1 MMSKQSLPTKPLSND
16 MNIHNMFTSKHYDF
30 QKLLFG
36 EIVFDEEYN
45 KTKKKTP
52 AYICMYTYIKF
63 VCVFV

>member
-1 MMSKQSLPTKPLSND
+1 
-16 MNIHNMFTSKHYDF
+16 MFTSKHYDF

-63 VCVFV
+63 VCVFVCLCVCVRARALCVYVYTYIP